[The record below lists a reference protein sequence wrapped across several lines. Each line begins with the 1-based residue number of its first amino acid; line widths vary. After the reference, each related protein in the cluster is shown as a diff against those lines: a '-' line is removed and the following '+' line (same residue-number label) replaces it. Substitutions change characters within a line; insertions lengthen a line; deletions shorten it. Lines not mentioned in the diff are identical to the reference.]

1 MRINIIMDP
10 LLLLRQSIKNLG
22 LRETSQR
29 EGILRFLAQ
38 SKGHLSLEEIYDGL
52 RTFQAGIGRATVFRT
67 VKLLEEIGLVSRVTF
82 ADGQARFEYAHER
95 RHHDHM
101 ICIECGDTL
110 EFSSPAIERL
120 QAQAARARG
129 FELSWHRHEMF
140 GRCAACSVKPE
151 RRTVGVGGKA

>member
-1 MRINIIMDP
+1 MDP

-29 EGILRFLAQ
+29 EGVLRFLAQ
-38 SKGHLSLEEIYDGL
+38 TQGHLSLEEIYDGI
-52 RTFQAGIGRATVFRT
+52 RTFQPGIGRATVFRT
-67 VKLLEEIGLVSRVTF
+67 VKLLEEIELVSRVTL

-101 ICIECGDTL
+101 ICVECGDTL

-129 FELSWHRHEMF
+129 FQLRWHRHEMF
-140 GRCAACSVKPE
+140 GRCAACAAKPE
-151 RRTVGVGGKA
+151 RSLAGVGGKG